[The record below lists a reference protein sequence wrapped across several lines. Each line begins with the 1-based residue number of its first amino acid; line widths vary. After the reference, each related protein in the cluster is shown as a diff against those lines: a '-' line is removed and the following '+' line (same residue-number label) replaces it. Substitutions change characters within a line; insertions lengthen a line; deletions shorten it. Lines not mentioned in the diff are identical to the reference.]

1 MGERLEDLT
10 IVDYC
15 DLDDED
21 GYVETSILNDEV
33 DDAMRNPVTS
43 ILVEDA
49 ANPGV
54 LLAYHLTS
62 LVDAET
68 NEVLAVV
75 DFEEEEDTL
84 H

>member
-1 MGERLEDLT
+1 MEERLEDLT

-15 DLDDED
+15 DLNDED

-33 DDAMRNPVTS
+33 DDVMRNPVTS
-43 ILVEDA
+43 VLIEDA
-49 ANPGV
+49 ANPGI
-54 LLAYHLTS
+54 LLEYHLTS

-75 DFEEEEDTL
+75 NFEEEEGTI